1 MLNHINS
8 ILWVF
13 ASIILLFSAFYF
25 MFHLRLIPFHF
36 RKMIKSIFQKTEK
49 GIKPYQTLMMV
60 LAGRIG
66 VGSIA
71 GVALAIYLGGI
82 GSIFWM
88 WIISF
93 LSAANCFAETCL
105 GILYKEKDEGYIYK
119 GGPSYYIKNGL
130 AYPRLGA
137 IYAIL
142 VMISYLCG
150 FLGIQANTITKSA
163 IEFID
168 ISPFWVGILII
179 IITSFI
185 IFGGLHTI
193 ANVTSKLVPFMTI
206 GYIGIGLFICM
217 QNVEMLPSL
226 FTNIVKEAF
235 SFRPFLSS
243 FLPMFIIGIQRGI
256 FSNEAGLGTGAIASS
271 TVNTNNACMQGYL
284 QMIGVYITTLLICTS
299 TAIIILTSPYHTL
312 HLQDINGIEITQFAF
327 QYHLGEMGNIFIFL
341 SIVLFSFSTI
351 LTGYYDGESSLKY
364 FYQKVKSS
372 HLFLLKMITLIILL
386 LGSILSSNFLWSLV
400 DILVAFLAIINIF
413 ALLKLRKD
421 IINEYK
427 NFRITMRKKKKGMI

>member
-1 MLNHINS
+1 MLNYINN
-8 ILWVF
+8 ILWIF
-13 ASIILLFSAFYF
+13 ASFLLLFSAFYF
-25 MFHLRLIPFHF
+25 TLHLKFIPFHF
-36 RKMIKSIFQKTEK
+36 RKMAKSLFQKVEN

-88 WIISF
+88 WILSF

-119 GGPSYYIKNGL
+119 GGPSYYLKNGL
-130 AYPRLGA
+130 AYRKLGA

-163 IEFID
+163 MEFIN
-168 ISPFWVGILII
+168 ISPFFIGFLII

-193 ANVTSKLVPFMTI
+193 ANTTSKLVPFMTI
-206 GYIGIGLFICM
+206 GYIGIGFYICM
-217 QNVEMLPSL
+217 QNIEMLPSL
-226 FTNIVKEAF
+226 FTNIMKEAF
-235 SFRPFLSS
+235 SFKPFFSS
-243 FLPMFIIGIQRGI
+243 FLPMFIIGMQRGI

-271 TVNTNNACMQGYL
+271 TVNTDDACMQGYL

-299 TAIIILTSPYHTL
+299 TAIIILTSPYHQL
-312 HLQDINGIEITQFAF
+312 HLQDVNGIEITQFAF
-327 QYHLGEMGNIFIFL
+327 RYHLGEAGNLFIFL

-372 HLFLLKMITLIILL
+372 YLFFLKLATLVILL
-386 LGSILSSNFLWSLV
+386 LGSILSSSFLWSLI
-400 DILVAFLAIINIF
+400 DILVAFLALINVY

-427 NFRITMRKKKKGMI
+427 NFRIKMRKKTKV